1 MTQDMMYK
9 TEDGQTF
16 DMERFNELVENRKR
30 SLQNAISGYTT
41 LGNSEEVRRF
51 QSKLLEVSNIVSLV
65 RLCTTKTDL
74 RWVVNDKVTDMDK
87 DATAED
93 MMKYLEANVKD
104 DVWKNACVRFAC
116 ERYDNPDDARDRLWD
131 ALLEDNPM
139 GDLVELVMDDI
150 RALREV
156 KEDAKDSYGDNYF
169 IQLREVE

>member
-16 DMERFNELVENRKR
+16 DMARFNELVENRKR
-30 SLQNAISGYTT
+30 SLQNAINGYIT

-74 RWVVNDKVTDMDK
+74 RWVVNGEVTDMDK

-104 DVWKNACVRFAC
+104 DVWKNACVRFVC
-116 ERYDNPDDARDRLWD
+116 DRYDNAEDARDRLWD
-131 ALLEDNPM
+131 ALVAEDPM
-139 GDLVELVMDDI
+139 RDI
-150 RALREV
+150 VALAMEDICALREV
-156 KEDAKDSYGDNYF
+156 GEDARDNYGDNYF